1 MTKTLLSAKCFGTV
15 VFVGYFIYCILTPTE
30 WHFVD
35 SVNLIFHEAGHA
47 ICFFLPPLITASMGS
62 VLQILIPLVCS
73 IYFYQ
78 RGEVLSAYLL
88 LFWFAQ
94 NIVNVSVY
102 VRDAQLMQLEL
113 LGGDSS
119 IHDWNFILGELGL
132 LHLNVVI
139 AEVLVVTAYALLIVS
154 VVQIIHYFSQTYENP

>member
-1 MTKTLLSAKCFGTV
+1 
-15 VFVGYFIYCILTPTE
+15 
-30 WHFVD
+30 
-35 SVNLIFHEAGHA
+35 
-47 ICFFLPPLITASMGS
+47 MGS
-62 VLQILIPLVCS
+62 VLQILIPLVYS

-139 AEVLVVTAYALLIVS
+139 AEVLVVSAYTLLIVS